1 MEADFKIQEE
11 KGLTE
16 EKLKKDREKAEK
28 KEEEMQKRTSIFCI
42 N

>member
-11 KGLTE
+11 KRLRA

-28 KEEEMQKRTSIFCI
+28 KEEEMQKKNKQFCI